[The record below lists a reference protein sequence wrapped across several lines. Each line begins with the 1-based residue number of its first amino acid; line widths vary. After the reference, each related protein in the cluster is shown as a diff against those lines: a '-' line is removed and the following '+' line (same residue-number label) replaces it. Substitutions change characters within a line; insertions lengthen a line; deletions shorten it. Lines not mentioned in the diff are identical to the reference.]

1 MKKMIALMIS
11 ITIAVAAILDGYFL
25 FFHTSKADT
34 TGSTTSSSTDNI
46 VSTTSASSST
56 SGGTLKDGTY
66 TGSDS
71 SYEFGDIQVQIV
83 VANGKISKVTA
94 IKYPTDNQKTQSINE
109 NAIPTYEASAVK
121 SQSASFSNI
130 SGATKTWEAFT
141 ESLKTAIND
150 AG

>member
-1 MKKMIALMIS
+1 MGIFCFF
-11 ITIAVAAILDGYFL
+11 ILARRIRRDQQL
-25 FFHTSKADT
+25 QVQLT
-34 TGSTTSSSTDNI
+34 TQL
-46 VSTTSASSST
+46 VPLVQSSST
-56 SGGTLKDGTY
+56 SGETLKDGTY